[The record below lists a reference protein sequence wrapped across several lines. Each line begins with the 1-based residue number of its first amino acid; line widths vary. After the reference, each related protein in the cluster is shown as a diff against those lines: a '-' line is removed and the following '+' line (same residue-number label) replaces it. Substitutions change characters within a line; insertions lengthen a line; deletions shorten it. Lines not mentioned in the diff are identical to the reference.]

1 MSDVA
6 LEIVFDHF
14 HARRQRDVAALTEGL
29 DPDVVHQG
37 VVPSLVCN
45 GRDAVVER
53 VRSSF
58 DQDDMGIE
66 RLEFL
71 AAGEHVVVNI
81 AGPRFREVPFL
92 DGEIF
97 MLFTLRDGR
106 ITRIDDFRSRGDAL
120 LAAQAGAS

>member
-1 MSDVA
+1 MSDA
-6 LEIVFDHF
+6 ELEIVFDHF
-14 HARRQRDVAALTEGL
+14 YARRRRDITALTEGL

-58 DQDDMGIE
+58 DEDDRGIE

-71 AAGEHVVVNI
+71 AAGDHVIVNI

-92 DGEIF
+92 EGEIF
-97 MLFTLRDGR
+97 MLFTVRDGR
-106 ITRIDDFRSRGDAL
+106 IARIDDFRTRGDAL
-120 LAAQAGAS
+120 LASQARTS

>member
-1 MSDVA
+1 MSDA
-6 LEIVFDHF
+6 ELEIVFDHF
-14 HARRQRDVAALTEGL
+14 YARRRRDIMALTEGL

-58 DQDDMGIE
+58 DEDDRGIE

-71 AAGEHVVVNI
+71 AAGDHVIVNI

-92 DGEIF
+92 EGEIF
-97 MLFTLRDGR
+97 MLFTVRDGR
-106 ITRIDDFRSRGDAL
+106 IARIDDFRTRGDAL
-120 LAAQAGAS
+120 LASQARTS

>member
-1 MSDVA
+1 MSDAA

-14 HARRQRDVAALTEGL
+14 YARRRRDIDAVTAGL

-37 VVPSLVCN
+37 VVSSLVCN

-53 VRSSF
+53 IGSSF
-58 DQDDMGIE
+58 DGDDRGVE

-71 AAGEHVVVNI
+71 AAGDRVIVSI

-92 DGEIF
+92 QGELF
-97 MLFTLRDGR
+97 MLFTMRDGR
-106 ITRIDDFRSRGDAL
+106 IVRIDDFATRGDAM
-120 LAAQAGAS
+120 LAAGAPTV